1 MDDGEPEGGGA
12 LAARTVEQA
21 AALIADAARRAAPQW
36 QGAAGA
42 AAQAQALGRRA
53 ALLRAQNAVTF
64 ADASDALGGTLA
76 SDRPETRDHLLGD
89 ALERAADPPLAIA
102 QAAADAA
109 ALGAHVAAHAPGF
122 AAGDAMAAAALAAGA
137 ARAAAHLVAINLVT
151 RDGDRR
157 LRAARQ
163 AVARA
168 DGALHVGA

>member
-12 LAARTVEQA
+12 LAARTLEQA
-21 AALIADAARRAAPQW
+21 SALIADAAHRAEPDW
-36 QGAAGA
+36 PGGPGA

-53 ALLRAQNAVTF
+53 ALLRAQNAITF
-64 ADASDALGGTLA
+64 AAASDALGGTIA
-76 SDRPETRDHLLGD
+76 SDRPDTRDHLLGD
-89 ALERAADPPLAIA
+89 ALKRAADTPLAIA

-122 AAGDAMAAAALAAGA
+122 AAADAMAAAALAAGA

-151 RDGDRR
+151 RDGDLR
-157 LRAARQ
+157 LRAARE

-168 DGALHVGA
+168 DGALDEGG